1 MAELLWSPS
10 SERIEKS
17 NLKKYFSFLEK
28 EYHLKFKT
36 YDDLYRWSVSEIP
49 HFWESIWKF
58 CGVIS
63 TPYQEIMGVP
73 AMPGTKWF
81 RGAALNYSENLLRYR
96 DDHLALIAVGENRK
110 PIELSYR
117 DLYLKVARCAKAL
130 KESGVKKGD
139 RVAAF
144 LPNIPETVIGM
155 LATSSLGAIWSS
167 CSPDFGIQGV
177 VDRFGQIQPSVLFT
191 ADAYSY
197 NGKKYDSLARIGEI
211 ANMLPSLKKIVVI
224 PYMEEKVE
232 ISKLKSAVLWDEF
245 LSNDAREV
253 EFVRLPFDHPLYIM
267 YSSGTTG
274 VPKCI
279 VHGQGGTLIQHLKE
293 LVLHTDLKRED
304 RICYITTCGWM
315 MWNWLVSSL
324 AVGATI
330 VLSEGSATYPDLLQR
345 FRMIDDQKIT
355 VWGTSPKFI
364 SLFIS
369 QGISQGI
376 GPKSISDFPT
386 LKTIL
391 STGSPLS
398 PEQFRWVYDHIKRDL
413 MLSSIS
419 GGTDI
424 ISCFMLG
431 NPMLPVYAGEI
442 QCRGLGMKV
451 EAFDEN
457 GRSQVGQKGEL
468 VCTAPFPSMPIY
480 FWDDSNQKKYRG
492 AYFERYPNVWYH
504 GDYIEITPQGG
515 VVVYGRSDATLNPG
529 GVRIGTSEI
538 YRQVEGIQ
546 EVKDSIAVSQNW
558 QSDTRVILFVVL
570 NEGLTLTE
578 VLIDKI
584 KKIIRNGTSP
594 RHVPAKI
601 IQVKDIPYT
610 ISGKKVELAVQN
622 MIHGEPVKNK
632 EALINPESLEQF
644 KNIEE
649 LNH

>member
-1 MAELLWSPS
+1 MAELLWEPS
-10 SERIEKS
+10 STRVEKS
-17 NLKKYFSFLEK
+17 NLKKYLSFLEK

-36 YDDLYRWSVSEIP
+36 YGDLYRWSISEIP

-58 CGVIS
+58 CGVVS
-63 TPYQEIMGVP
+63 TPYQEAMGAP
-73 AMPGTKWF
+73 GMPGTKWF
-81 RGAALNYSENLLRYR
+81 GGARLNYSENLLRYR
-96 DDHLALIAVGENRK
+96 DDHLSLIAVGENRK
-110 PIELSYR
+110 PVQLSYR
-117 DLYLKVARCAKAL
+117 DLYLKVAKCAKAL

-144 LPNIPETVIGM
+144 LPNIPETVVGM

-167 CSPDFGIQGV
+167 SSPDFGIQGV
-177 VDRFGQIQPSVLFT
+177 LDRFGQIQPSVLFT

-197 NGKKYDSLARIGEI
+197 NGKKYDSLGKIDEI
-211 ANMLPSLKKIVVI
+211 AKKLPSLKKIVVV
-224 PYMEEKVE
+224 PYIEEKVE
-232 ISKLKSAVLWDEF
+232 LSKLKSAVLWNEF
-245 LSNDAREV
+245 LSNDAREI
-253 EFVRLPFDHPLYIM
+253 EFARLPFDHPLYIM

-324 AVGATI
+324 AVGATV

-364 SLFIS
+364 SLCTSERIS
-369 QGISQGI
+369 
-376 GPKSISDFPT
+376 PKSISDFPA
-386 LKTIL
+386 LKAIL

-398 PEQFRWVYDHIKRDL
+398 IEQFRWVYDHVKRDL
-413 MLSSIS
+413 MLSSIC

-457 GRSQVGQKGEL
+457 GRSVVGQKGEL

-480 FWDDSNQKKYRG
+480 FWDDPNQKKYRE
-492 AYFERYPNVWYH
+492 AYFERYPNIWYH
-504 GDYIEITPQGG
+504 GDYIEITREGG

-538 YRQVEGIQ
+538 YRQVEGIP
-546 EVKDSIAVSQNW
+546 EIKDSIVVSQNW

-570 NEGLTLTE
+570 NEELTLSPA
-578 VLIDKI
+578 LIDKI
-584 KKIIRNGTSP
+584 KKIIRNGASP
-594 RHVPAKI
+594 KHVPAKI